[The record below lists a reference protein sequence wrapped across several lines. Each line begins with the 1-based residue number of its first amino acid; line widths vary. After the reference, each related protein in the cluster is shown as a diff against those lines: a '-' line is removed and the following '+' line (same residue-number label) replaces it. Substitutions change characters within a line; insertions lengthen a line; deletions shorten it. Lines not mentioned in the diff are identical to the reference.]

1 MNNNERV
8 NFYLGEKLVNGEF
21 KQNEKKM
28 TIADLLNNNN
38 TSKLY
43 DIPLKL
49 LLIKTN
55 NQNKCFDFA
64 VGDIEEQKNELVL
77 SKNRCNENKDSVILR
92 CLNFDRHWKHYYD
105 KPRDIPFENKKNFV
119 FWRGTTTGQTNRDAN
134 RFILVEKWFNK
145 NCNIDVGF
153 SHICQNKENYQKYVK
168 GKCDISKFLEYK
180 YIISVE
186 GNDKDSGLNW
196 KLNSNSLVLMPK
208 PRVTSWLM
216 ETTLISDYHYV
227 LLKDDFSD
235 LYDKFKWCV
244 NHQNKC
250 KEIIKNA
257 NIFMNQFSDNKKEEQ
272 LEINVINKYFEI
284 ITPLQN

>member
-153 SHICQNKENYQKYVK
+153 SHICQNKDRYKYYVK
-168 GKCDISKFLEYK
+168 GPCSNEDFLKYK
-180 YIISVE
+180 YILSVE
-186 GNDKDSGLNW
+186 GNDKDSGINW
-196 KLNSNSLVLMPK
+196 KLNSNSVVLMAR

-216 ETTLISDYHYV
+216 ETTLIPNYHYV

-235 LYDKFKWCV
+235 LLEKVVWCY
-244 NHQNKC
+244 NHPQEC
-250 KEIIKNA
+250 KQIIQNA
-257 NIFMNQFSDNKKEEQ
+257 NEFMKQFANPIVEQQIEEA
-272 LEINVINKYFEI
+272 VINKYFEL
-284 ITPLQN
+284 TNQ